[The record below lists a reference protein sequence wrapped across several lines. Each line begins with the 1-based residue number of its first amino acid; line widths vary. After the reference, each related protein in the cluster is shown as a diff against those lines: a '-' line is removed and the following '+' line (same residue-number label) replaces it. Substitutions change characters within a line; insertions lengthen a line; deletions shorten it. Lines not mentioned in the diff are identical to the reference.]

1 MKKLTVIFL
10 CAVLALGS
18 VSACGK
24 SGADTDEENNAQAQ
38 AEQEDKT
45 EESKTEE
52 SKTEESQING
62 KQDKENKDNPEET
75 DKEQEKT
82 QEESGERD
90 DAQKNKEEVKE
101 EQNEKTDMSQ
111 DLTMQVLKQ
120 AGTVDYTSLEEL
132 NPVPGSHIAV
142 VVKNTKSAFWQT
154 VKKGMTAAVK
164 DLNEKM
170 GYKGEDKVKL
180 SFEGPTDELDV
191 ESQINT
197 IDAVLA
203 ENPSVL
209 CLSAID
215 MESCSAQLEEA
226 MGNEIPVVILDSG
239 VESDLV
245 NTICTTDNYAAGAE
259 AAKKMAEAVGNKGQI
274 AVMAHAETS
283 KSSQDREKGFT
294 EEITKNHPEIE
305 IVNISHENG
314 EHSMAEMA
322 EAVLVLYPELKGYY
336 CTNEFAANDVLDI
349 VKASGKEISIIGFDA
364 GKKQIGAVK
373 EKTELGTFVQNPYG
387 MGYATVIAGVRA
399 DLGLENDKFINTGY
413 QWIDS
418 TNVNSS
424 EYANYLYE

>member
-215 MESCSAQLEEA
+215 MESCSAQLEEPWE
-226 MGNEIPVVILDSG
+226 M
-239 VESDLV
+239 
-245 NTICTTDNYAAGAE
+245 
-259 AAKKMAEAVGNKGQI
+259 
-274 AVMAHAETS
+274 
-283 KSSQDREKGFT
+283 KS
-294 EEITKNHPEIE
+294 
-305 IVNISHENG
+305 
-314 EHSMAEMA
+314 
-322 EAVLVLYPELKGYY
+322 L
-336 CTNEFAANDVLDI
+336 
-349 VKASGKEISIIGFDA
+349 
-364 GKKQIGAVK
+364 
-373 EKTELGTFVQNPYG
+373 
-387 MGYATVIAGVRA
+387 
-399 DLGLENDKFINTGY
+399 
-413 QWIDS
+413 W
-418 TNVNSS
+418 
-424 EYANYLYE
+424 